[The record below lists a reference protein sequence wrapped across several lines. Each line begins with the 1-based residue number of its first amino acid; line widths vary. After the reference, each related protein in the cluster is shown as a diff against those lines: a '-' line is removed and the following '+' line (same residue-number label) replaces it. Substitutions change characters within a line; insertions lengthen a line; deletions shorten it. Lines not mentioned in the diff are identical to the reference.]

1 MTPLSTYKQDP
12 RPSWEQRRCL
22 QRSPWKRKSRPYHRV
37 RGNGC
42 YKQNNQIPENDT
54 NLRQSW
60 TDPTTSKNY
69 NGKEHIAGIRFLP
82 CFNKGKV
89 WGPVNWWQEVPTRRL
104 DTDLFE
110 FSFVRL
116 SLLWWC
122 SDEQKLFLRYRNR
135 SPLLPLRTPHLQ

>member
-1 MTPLSTYKQDP
+1 MAPLSTTQTGSKAQL
-12 RPSWEQRRCL
+12 RAEKVFAEVAVEKEQ
-22 QRSPWKRKSRPYHRV
+22 QTIPQSKRKWV
-37 RGNGC
+37 LQT
-42 YKQNNQIPENDT
+42 KQSKPENDT

-69 NGKEHIAGIRFLP
+69 NGKEHIAGISFLP
-82 CFNKGKV
+82 CINKGKF